1 MSVPWGGRFPG
12 SQGHRHRMGQNP
24 TVSQQQSQQSKR
36 GGTHVLEGEPKSPV
50 GWGCRSSSS
59 GAQRMGG
66 GMLTRVGEGVTMGLV
81 ARHILSL
88 TCLLW
93 HFLII

>member
-1 MSVPWGGRFPG
+1 
-12 SQGHRHRMGQNP
+12 MGQNP

-36 GGTHVLEGEPKSPV
+36 GRTHVLEGEPKSPV
-50 GWGCRSSSS
+50 GWGRRSSSS

-66 GMLTRVGEGVTMGLV
+66 GDANQGGGGATMGLV
-81 ARHILSL
+81 AWHTLSL